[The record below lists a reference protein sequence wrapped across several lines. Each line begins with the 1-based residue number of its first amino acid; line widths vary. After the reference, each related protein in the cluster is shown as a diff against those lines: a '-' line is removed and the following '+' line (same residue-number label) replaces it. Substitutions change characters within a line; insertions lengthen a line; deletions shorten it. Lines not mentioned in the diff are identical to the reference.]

1 MTRPIARSLQRRKT
15 IAPAE
20 FSERTRETPCA
31 IDRERRSSE
40 ASSAEALWWSR
51 NASYE
56 RKRND
61 TSRLGNE
68 FCARVSTAH
77 APHRSDAWDCGLCG
91 SAGGRAI
98 RELWGGRCAGRP
110 DGKNSRER
118 SQHRF
123 FPTLPKRLARRNGHD
138 ERLRGAASRDREH
151 AWVHARLFSRA
162 VPDVP
167 RATPYGGRAHAESFL
182 IYVASAAQGTCR

>member
-1 MTRPIARSLQRRKT
+1 
-15 IAPAE
+15 
-20 FSERTRETPCA
+20 
-31 IDRERRSSE
+31 
-40 ASSAEALWWSR
+40 AEALWWSR

-138 ERLRGAASRDREH
+138 ERLRGAASRGREH

-167 RATPYGGRAHAESFL
+167 RATPYGGRPDSEVSRILRGRRHGGPE
-182 IYVASAAQGTCR
+182 ASISPCMEAAMGEARVRAG